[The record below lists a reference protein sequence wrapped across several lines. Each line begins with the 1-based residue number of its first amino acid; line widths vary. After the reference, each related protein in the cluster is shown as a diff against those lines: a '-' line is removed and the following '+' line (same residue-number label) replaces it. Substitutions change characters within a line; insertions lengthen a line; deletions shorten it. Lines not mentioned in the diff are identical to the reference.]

1 MDQLFIAWQLTA
13 LVSGL
18 LSSGAMIYFFVKY
31 PSTRVHP
38 GLVLMSIFLSVSIAS
53 IMRVA
58 LHAWYVLLDP
68 DDVGGPMAATLSRI
82 ANKELG
88 HSSGELEH
96 YVPFFFWCYFFF
108 NTASTL
114 WFLMLALDLIFSLSN
129 PFLPFNADNVMHHIY
144 AWPVSLI
151 YCFVFKYILG
161 NFQSSYTANVMLY
174 FDLPAYLVLIYIVFA
189 LVQCWRRIRILE
201 TLAHAT
207 TLRMAK
213 RILPYLG
220 VFAIHT
226 IVGLVIY
233 VAQIGTEFGRMTPN
247 ALDQLSLVLET
258 LALFALFCRDAG
270 VFKAPLKSKEEVNN
284 SSNPSRTTITQIEA
298 GGATLTS
305 TSGGSPAAPQGE
317 KIDVSNKLRM
327 DVMRYMSMG
336 IQSSIEVTHRGEKNA
351 AGGSVSAEFT
361 GSDTEAAA
369 VDVGDC
375 YSSVR
380 YNDYNH
386 VENKGVVV
394 YGKKNSTM
402 LNFRDCAPKISHRIR
417 AQFNINQDFYRES
430 FDPSQILSEHGSEG
444 KSGNIF
450 YFTANMQ
457 FMVKSVP
464 KEEFDTLRAILPHYH
479 EYLQSNP
486 KSMLCRYFGCHSIS
500 LPIGTRRMYFVVM
513 QNLFNEGAVQQRFD
527 LKGNRDRRQA
537 VSAAEMEGLIQV
549 AKNREPIKQ
558 LLMDIDFLKISSGLS
573 LSDANTRLQQDQLC
587 SDFVFLASRGIIDY
601 SILLGVCYAE
611 SNPHRT
617 YRNGITSHDQ
627 SDVYYLGIVDM
638 LQRYNW
644 RWTVQRWFLGLLLCK
659 DTHDVSAV
667 PPDEYATRLADFVR
681 DRMFALQGSSDGL
694 SFRHGRNSHLGS
706 DRTGESG
713 LSSDSSQNQSFSSTP
728 HTSVSVDI
736 LEPNDFRSI
745 EMQHL
750 SVFSASSMGAAGIEP
765 SSSSSSPSMA
775 YSSVCESPVEA
786 TPETRKTTTF
796 FV

>member
-1 MDQLFIAWQLTA
+1 MDDLFIAWQLTA

-18 LSSGAMIYFFVKY
+18 LSSGAMIYFFAKY

-53 IMRVA
+53 IMRVG
-58 LHAWYVLLDP
+58 LHAWYIVLDP
-68 DDVGGPMAATLSRI
+68 DDVGGPMPATLSRI
-82 ANKELG
+82 ANEELG
-88 HSSGELEH
+88 HDAGVLEN

-151 YCFVFKYILG
+151 YCFVFRYVLSR
-161 NFQSSYTANVMLY
+161 FQTHLTANVMLL
-174 FDLPAYLVLIYIVFA
+174 FDLPAYFVLVYIVFT

-201 TLAHAT
+201 THAHAT

-226 IVGLVIY
+226 IAGFIIY
-233 VAQIGTEFGRMTPN
+233 LAQLGTEFGRMTPN

-270 VFKAPLKSKEEVNN
+270 VFKAPFKSQCAVESNRDVG
-284 SSNPSRTTITQIEA
+284 NPSRTTITHIEA

-305 TSGGSPAAPQGE
+305 TSGGSPAIPPQE

-336 IQSSIEVTHRGEKNA
+336 IMRSIEIAQTGEKNA
-351 AGGSVSAEFT
+351 GGGSASAEFT

-375 YSSVR
+375 YSDVS
-380 YNDYNH
+380 YKDYNH
-386 VENKGVVV
+386 VENMGVVV
-394 YGKKNSTM
+394 YGLKHCTM
-402 LNFRDCAPKISHRIR
+402 LNFKDCAPKVFHRIR
-417 AQFNINQDFYRES
+417 AQFNIDQDFYRES

-537 VSAAEMEGLIQV
+537 ASATEIERLIQD
-549 AKNREPIKQ
+549 AKNREPIDQ
-558 LLMDIDFLKISSGLS
+558 LLMDIDFLKISSGIS
-573 LSDANTRLQQDQLC
+573 LSDRNTRLQQDQLC

-611 SNPHRT
+611 RNPHRT
-617 YRNGITSHDQ
+617 FRNGITSHDQ
-627 SDVYYLGIVDM
+627 SDVFYLGIVDM

-644 RWTVQRWFLGLLLCK
+644 RWTLQRWFLGLLLCK

-667 PPDEYATRLADFVR
+667 PADEYATRLADFVR
-681 DRMFALQGSSDGL
+681 DRMFDMCGSQDDL
-694 SFRHGRNSHLGS
+694 SFRHGRSSHLGS
-706 DRTGESG
+706 DRTGFSC
-713 LSSDSSQNQSFSSTP
+713 DSSQSRSFSSTP
-728 HTSVSVDI
+728 HTSLSVGV
-736 LEPNDFRSI
+736 LEPDNLRSI

-750 SVFSASSMGAAGIEP
+750 SVFSASSLGTAGIEP
-765 SSSSSSPSMA
+765 SSSSSSPSVA

>member
-1 MDQLFIAWQLTA
+1 MGAVIQYIYGHAPA
-13 LVSGL
+13 AAPNL
-18 LSSGAMIYFFVKY
+18 LAPSGAYKR
-31 PSTRVHP
+31 P
-38 GLVLMSIFLSVSIAS
+38 
-53 IMRVA
+53 
-58 LHAWYVLLDP
+58 
-68 DDVGGPMAATLSRI
+68 
-82 ANKELG
+82 
-88 HSSGELEH
+88 
-96 YVPFFFWCYFFF
+96 
-108 NTASTL
+108 
-114 WFLMLALDLIFSLSN
+114 
-129 PFLPFNADNVMHHIY
+129 
-144 AWPVSLI
+144 
-151 YCFVFKYILG
+151 
-161 NFQSSYTANVMLY
+161 
-174 FDLPAYLVLIYIVFA
+174 
-189 LVQCWRRIRILE
+189 E
-201 TLAHAT
+201 T
-207 TLRMAK
+207 
-213 RILPYLG
+213 
-220 VFAIHT
+220 
-226 IVGLVIY
+226 
-233 VAQIGTEFGRMTPN
+233 
-247 ALDQLSLVLET
+247 
-258 LALFALFCRDAG
+258 
-270 VFKAPLKSKEEVNN
+270 
-284 SSNPSRTTITQIEA
+284 
-298 GGATLTS
+298 TS
-305 TSGGSPAAPQGE
+305 T
-317 KIDVSNKLRM
+317 
-327 DVMRYMSMG
+327 
-336 IQSSIEVTHRGEKNA
+336 
-351 AGGSVSAEFT
+351 FT

-464 KEEFDTLRAILPHYH
+464 KEEFDTLRAIL
-479 EYLQSNP
+479 
-486 KSMLCRYFGCHSIS
+486 
-500 LPIGTRRMYFVVM
+500 
-513 QNLFNEGAVQQRFD
+513 
-527 LKGNRDRRQA
+527 
-537 VSAAEMEGLIQV
+537 
-549 AKNREPIKQ
+549 
-558 LLMDIDFLKISSGLS
+558 
-573 LSDANTRLQQDQLC
+573 
-587 SDFVFLASRGIIDY
+587 RGIIDY

-745 EMQHL
+745 EMEHL